1 MNTLDSHPHRAVHPE
16 IKQHWISINAT
27 LHEAMPQVMDEIRGR
42 WRPRRKV
49 PATTPDNFAVF
60 AWMVALLPT

>member
-1 MNTLDSHPHRAVHPE
+1 MNTLDSHPHRAVHPRNQAALD
-16 IKQHWISINAT
+16 QHQRD
-27 LHEAMPQVMDEIRGR
+27 LDEAMPQVMDEIRGR

-49 PATTPDNFAVF
+49 PPTTPDNFAVF